1 MSWPDPFGCSL
12 TLRPGPATHSAAFV
26 RWYGA
31 VERHSLGYF
40 EDFDIQ
46 RGRSGGTGG
55 GGGKEAALDLPPMD
69 HDARVGPASHTNG
82 QAEATCPESGKVSLA
97 ARYAKLER
105 QPFVGDVANEARTM
119 RLFPDPVE
127 DDMPAEPF
135 VTEVFTLPVGA
146 GHEPPD

>member
-1 MSWPDPFGCSL
+1 
-12 TLRPGPATHSAAFV
+12 
-26 RWYGA
+26 
-31 VERHSLGYF
+31 
-40 EDFDIQ
+40 
-46 RGRSGGTGG
+46 
-55 GGGKEAALDLPPMD
+55 MD

-82 QAEATCPESGKVSLA
+82 QAEATSPESGKVSLA

-135 VTEVFTLPVGA
+135 VTEVFTLPGGA
-146 GHEPPD
+146 RHESSDRHSSF